1 MTAHAP
7 LMLTRRHEA
16 ALVTRQEDGEDE
28 APSGIAG
35 QITGIALTYEQVDTY
50 GTVFARGCAKRTIDL
65 KVKAR
70 KVPFLMD
77 HEREVES
84 HVGVVSQLTDTG
96 DALVMTADLFD
107 TDSGHE
113 ARDYV
118 LAVMAAGAST
128 GLSIGFVPKRSEM
141 VQIDGRMV
149 ERFLEIELR
158 EISLTPMP
166 SVPGTDVLG
175 ARHDV
180 SEQPHEAVRT
190 DRDLLIL
197 AAEMALDALSVTD
210 RHAVLDRYASPYRD
224 DVAPDTPSDAC
235 CASSTPA
242 RTEQGTAALTM
253 AERLEAVRRTYT
265 L

>member
-1 MTAHAP
+1 MTAHAS
-7 LMLTRRHEA
+7 LVLTRRHEA
-16 ALVTRQEDGEDE
+16 ALLTRQEELPTGV
-28 APSGIAG
+28 AG
-35 QITGIALTYEQVDTY
+35 RITGIALTFDQVDTY
-50 GTVFARGCAKRTIDL
+50 GTMFARGAAKRTIDL

-77 HEREVES
+77 HEREVDS
-84 HVGVVSQLTDTG
+84 HVGVVASLTETE
-96 DALVMTADLFD
+96 DALVMVADLFD
-107 TDSGHE
+107 TEGGRAAKE
-113 ARDYV
+113 YV
-118 LAVMAAGAST
+118 QAVMAAGAST
-128 GLSIGFVPKRSEM
+128 GLSIGFVPRRSEM
-141 VQIDGRMV
+141 VQVDGRMV

-180 SEQPHEAVRT
+180 LEQPHDAVRT

-224 DVAPDTPSDAC
+224 DAAPDTSSDAC

-242 RTEQGTAALTM
+242 RTDQGTAALTM